1 MTEHKET
8 TVNFNPSA
16 YELGVM
22 FYEQGR
28 LYSPFTPGTEGDIQF
43 REGRID
49 ARIKQRQAE
58 EALHLDYMLSLSA
71 AGVYPV
77 GKADY
82 NRLRADAALARSQYH
97 MA

>member
-1 MTEHKET
+1 MTHKET

-28 LYSPFTPGTEGDIQF
+28 SYSPFTQGTEGDIQF
-43 REGRID
+43 REGRMA

-58 EALHLDYMLSLSA
+58 EALHLDYMPK
-71 AGVYPV
+71 GINWVH
-77 GKADY
+77 GMDKADY
-82 NRLRADAALARSQYH
+82 NRLLSDAALARTQYH

>member
-1 MTEHKET
+1 MTKHKET

-28 LYSPFTPGTEGDIQF
+28 LYSPFTQGTEGDIQF

-58 EALHLDYMLSLSA
+58 EALHLDYMPKA
-71 AGVYPV
+71 VAGVYPID
-77 GKADY
+77 KAEY
-82 NRLRADAALARSQYH
+82 NRLLSDAALARSQYH